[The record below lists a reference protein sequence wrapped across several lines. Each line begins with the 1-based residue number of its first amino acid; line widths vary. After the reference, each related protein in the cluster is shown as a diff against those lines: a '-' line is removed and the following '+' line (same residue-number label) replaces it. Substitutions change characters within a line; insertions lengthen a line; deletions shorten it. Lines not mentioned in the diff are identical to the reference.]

1 MIQQRAKVSQP
12 HRCKTMDFKKRPKT
26 TCKDLD
32 KLGMKEANEEIHA
45 LCEAIDYGDY
55 LLRDSQH
62 YLSGDYPSVS
72 SLSPRKLR

>member
-32 KLGMKEANEEIHA
+32 KLGMEESKEEIR
-45 LCEAIDYGDY
+45 LI
-55 LLRDSQH
+55 Q
-62 YLSGDYPSVS
+62 
-72 SLSPRKLR
+72 